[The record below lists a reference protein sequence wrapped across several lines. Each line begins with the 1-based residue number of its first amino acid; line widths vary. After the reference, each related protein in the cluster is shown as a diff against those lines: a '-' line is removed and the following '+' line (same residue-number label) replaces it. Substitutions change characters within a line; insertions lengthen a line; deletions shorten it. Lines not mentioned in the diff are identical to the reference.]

1 MAMYEPIQVLDF
13 DDVTMRERIVAQ
25 HLTDLQVMRL
35 CDDDDE
41 IIIILEITK
50 LLTTMQS
57 VDLRSNYSTTAHFLI
72 LRLVNQQAAC
82 NCNN

>member
-1 MAMYEPIQVLDF
+1 MLDF